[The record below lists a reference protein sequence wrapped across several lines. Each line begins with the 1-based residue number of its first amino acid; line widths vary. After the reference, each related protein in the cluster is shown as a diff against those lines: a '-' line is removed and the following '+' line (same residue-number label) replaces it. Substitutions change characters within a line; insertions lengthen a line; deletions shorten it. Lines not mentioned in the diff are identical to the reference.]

1 MLVSPSQRW
10 LGSYCCSS
18 TACSDRSSRRD
29 PRAKRATASSSM
41 TGRPTRTSTE
51 RIATPRSARL
61 ANGRSSVRRY
71 GGLVAVGARVELVFK
86 AMGGCRLRPSSLRER
101 PAIKESTRVS
111 MAQWRPERTRQGLF
125 GNHGDP
131 RRAQLFQIANL
142 YIYMQILSFSLTN
155 QNISILNICNMNIN
169 IFIYKN
175 IRIGIFRIKFKIAWT

>member
-1 MLVSPSQRW
+1 
-10 LGSYCCSS
+10 
-18 TACSDRSSRRD
+18 
-29 PRAKRATASSSM
+29 M

-71 GGLVAVGARVELVFK
+71 GGLVAVGARVEKIFK
-86 AMGGCRLRPSSLRER
+86 AMGGCRLRQSSLRER

-111 MAQWRPERTRQGLF
+111 MAQWRPERTRQDLS

-142 YIYMQILSFSLTN
+142 YADIEFQFNGSEYINIGYMQY
-155 QNISILNICNMNIN
+155 QQQLNYLAFD
-169 IFIYKN
+169 IFQKN
-175 IRIGIFRIKFKIAWT
+175 